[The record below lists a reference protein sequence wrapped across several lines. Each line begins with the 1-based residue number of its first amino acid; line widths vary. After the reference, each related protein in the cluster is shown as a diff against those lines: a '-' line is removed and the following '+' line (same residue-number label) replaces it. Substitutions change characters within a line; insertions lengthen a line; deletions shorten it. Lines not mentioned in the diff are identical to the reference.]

1 MTAADPIIEHLA
13 RLVGQLR
20 TSGSRPD
27 DVRETLRRLAAAA
40 RGRSVLWQCDG
51 TCLQADGAPASG
63 DAAAALAA
71 RMAAHGI
78 RRLQVRQHATAAE
91 LLQCARLLAE
101 EPTADAAAFERRVA
115 ALRLWQVTLSRSDE
129 AEAEGS
135 ELGPSI
141 PQHAPITRQLFRLR
155 GAVTPVAVHEAQE
168 AVVALQALAAEHEAA
183 GDGPALS
190 AVLVGLVRAER
201 EAEADVLRVC
211 VGRAID
217 ALATPA
223 VLRLVVRRLPAV
235 AGDAAAYRAL
245 LQAIDR
251 CGQPG
256 GATLIAYLM
265 AAEAREERRVYFD
278 AIVQL
283 RAGIPIL
290 IGALGHSQ
298 WYIVRNAA
306 CLLGEMEAEK
316 ADAALARLLDHPD
329 ERVRE
334 AATGALAKLDTRTAR
349 LALQQ
354 LLHDRSPRVRLHA
367 VEAFARN
374 REARIAAPLSVAL
387 DAEEDGDVQLGL
399 LAGLGQIGTPDA
411 VEKLVRAAL
420 PAGMRPRPATFRI
433 AALEALVVARGR
445 AAHAT
450 LRSVMEDDDP
460 AVREAAQRLV
470 AMVG

>member
-1 MTAADPIIEHLA
+1 
-13 RLVGQLR
+13 
-20 TSGSRPD
+20 
-27 DVRETLRRLAAAA
+27 
-40 RGRSVLWQCDG
+40 
-51 TCLQADGAPASG
+51 
-63 DAAAALAA
+63 
-71 RMAAHGI
+71 
-78 RRLQVRQHATAAE
+78 
-91 LLQCARLLAE
+91 
-101 EPTADAAAFERRVA
+101 
-115 ALRLWQVTLSRSDE
+115 
-129 AEAEGS
+129 
-135 ELGPSI
+135 
-141 PQHAPITRQLFRLR
+141 
-155 GAVTPVAVHEAQE
+155 
-168 AVVALQALAAEHEAA
+168 
-183 GDGPALS
+183 
-190 AVLVGLVRAER
+190 
-201 EAEADVLRVC
+201 VC
-211 VGRAID
+211 IGRAID